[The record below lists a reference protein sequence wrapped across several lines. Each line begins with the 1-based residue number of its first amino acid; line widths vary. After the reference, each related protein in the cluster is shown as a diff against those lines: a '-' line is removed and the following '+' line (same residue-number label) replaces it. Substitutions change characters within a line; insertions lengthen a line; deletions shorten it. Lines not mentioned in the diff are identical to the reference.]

1 MSKNKAWIFEGF
13 LRQVFPLLSSLNI
26 FEIVFLVFFDF
37 FINYHMKLSEK
48 YKKCPQLDIYYIY
61 IFRFV
66 SFREKKNSFHVKM
79 TQKSIFFY
87 FQPLIFGRKE

>member
-48 YKKCPQLDIYYIY
+48 YKKCPQLDIYYTY
-61 IFRFV
+61 F
-66 SFREKKNSFHVKM
+66 SFRKF
-79 TQKSIFFY
+79 
-87 FQPLIFGRKE
+87 

>member
-1 MSKNKAWIFEGF
+1 
-13 LRQVFPLLSSLNI
+13 
-26 FEIVFLVFFDF
+26 
-37 FINYHMKLSEK
+37 MKLSEK
-48 YKKCPQLDIYYIY
+48 YKKCPQLDIYYTY